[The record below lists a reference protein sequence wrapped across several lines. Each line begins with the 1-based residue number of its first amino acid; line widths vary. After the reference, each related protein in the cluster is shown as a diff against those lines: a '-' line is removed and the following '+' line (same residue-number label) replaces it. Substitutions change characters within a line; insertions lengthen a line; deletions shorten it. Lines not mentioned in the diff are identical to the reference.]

1 MVAELYKRCRESYGL
16 GVKGYGLRKSSEF
29 SVLSYEVKTSDR
41 QSSVVR
47 RLFFLTAFALC
58 LTAFSVHPY
67 YMSVTE
73 FEYKPAEKEVQVAC
87 KIFTDDLEETLK
99 KEYKRKVDILNVSA
113 KKENEQLLNSYL
125 QQHLRLRL
133 DGKPVVLKMIG
144 FEQEGEAVWIY
155 LVTNNTPAFKSAVVF
170 NDLLYSYREDQ
181 LNIIHFKNKGERKS
195 HRFTFPDKEVALS
208 W

>member
-1 MVAELYKRCRESYGL
+1 MVAELYERLVKDKPVVDSGEQVVGKESLVVSRLSSAVYRLVLLAAIGL
-16 GVKGYGLRKSSEF
+16 W
-29 SVLSYEVKTSDR
+29 
-41 QSSVVR
+41 
-47 RLFFLTAFALC
+47 
-58 LTAFSVHPY
+58 LTAFSLHPY

-99 KEYKRKVDILNVSA
+99 KEYKRKVDILNTSG

-125 QQHLRLRL
+125 QQHLRLQL
-133 DGKPVVLKMIG
+133 DGKPVALKMIG

-155 LVTNNTPAFKSAVVF
+155 LVTNNTAAFKSAVVF

-195 HRFTFPDKEVALS
+195 HRFTFPNKEVALN

>member
-1 MVAELYKRCRESYGL
+1 MVAELYKRLLEGKPVV
-16 GVKGYGLRKSSEF
+16 GSSE
-29 SVLSYEVKTSDR
+29 SIVGKEPIVGSRKWL
-41 QSSVVR
+41 VVS
-47 RLFFLTAFALC
+47 RLFLLTTIGLW
-58 LTAFSVHPY
+58 LMAFSAHPY

-99 KEYKRKVDILNVSA
+99 KEYKRKVDILNAST
-113 KKENEQLLNSYL
+113 KKENEQLLNRYL
-125 QQHLRLRL
+125 QQHLRLQL
-133 DGKPVVLKMIG
+133 DGKTAALQMIG

-155 LVTNNTPAFKSAVVF
+155 LVTNNTAAFKSAVVF

-181 LNIIHFKNKGERKS
+181 LNIIHFKNKAERKS
-195 HRFTFPDKEVALS
+195 HRFTFPNKEVTLS

>member
-1 MVAELYKRCRESYGL
+1 MVAELYKRLDEGKPVVDSGKL
-16 GVKGYGLRKSSEF
+16 VVGNKSLVVSR
-29 SVLSYEVKTSDR
+29 LSSAVY
-41 QSSVVR
+41 
-47 RLFFLTAFALC
+47 RLFLLTAIGFW
-58 LTAFSVHPY
+58 LTAFSLHPY

-87 KIFTDDLEETLK
+87 KIFTDDLEGTLK
-99 KEYKRKVDILNVSA
+99 KEYKRKVDILNASA

-125 QQHLRLRL
+125 QQHLRLQL

-155 LVTNNTPAFKSAVVF
+155 LVANNTAAFKSAVVF

-181 LNIIHFKNKGERKS
+181 LNIIHFKNKAERKS
-195 HRFTFPDKEVALS
+195 HRFTFPNKEVALR

>member
-1 MVAELYKRCRESYGL
+1 MVAELYKRLVKDKPVVDSGEQVVGKESLVVSRLSSAVYRLVLLAAIGL
-16 GVKGYGLRKSSEF
+16 W
-29 SVLSYEVKTSDR
+29 
-41 QSSVVR
+41 
-47 RLFFLTAFALC
+47 
-58 LTAFSVHPY
+58 LTAFSLHPY

-99 KEYKRKVDILNVSA
+99 KEYKRKVDILNTSA

-125 QQHLRLRL
+125 QQHLRLQL
-133 DGKPVVLKMIG
+133 DGKPVALKMIG

-155 LVTNNTPAFKSAVVF
+155 LVTNNTAAFKSAVVF

-195 HRFTFPDKEVALS
+195 HRFTFPNKEVALS

>member
-1 MVAELYKRCRESYGL
+1 MVAELYKRLFESKPL
-16 GVKGYGLRKSSEF
+16 VDSRKLIVGKES
-29 SVLSYEVKTSDR
+29 L
-41 QSSVVR
+41 VVSR
-47 RLFFLTAFALC
+47 LPAVVCRLFFVAAIGLW
-58 LTAFSVHPY
+58 LTAFSLHPY

-73 FEYKPAEKEVQVAC
+73 FEYKPAEKEVQVSC
-87 KIFTDDLEETLK
+87 KIFTDDLEEALK
-99 KEYKRKVDILNVSA
+99 KENKRKVDILNSAA

-125 QQHLRLRL
+125 EQHLRLQL

-155 LVTNNTPAFKSAVVF
+155 LVTTNTPAFKSAVVF

-181 LNIIHFKNKGERKS
+181 LNIIHFKNKGERRS
-195 HRFTFPDKEVALS
+195 HRFTFPNKEVALS

>member
-1 MVAELYKRCRESYGL
+1 MVAELYERLVKDKPVVDSGEQVVGKESL
-16 GVKGYGLRKSSEF
+16 VVSRLSSAVYRL
-29 SVLSYEVKTSDR
+29 VLLAAIS
-41 QSSVVR
+41 
-47 RLFFLTAFALC
+47 LW
-58 LTAFSVHPY
+58 LTAFSLHPY

-99 KEYKRKVDILNVSA
+99 KEYKRKVDILNTSA

-125 QQHLRLRL
+125 QQHLRLQL
-133 DGKPVVLKMIG
+133 DGKPVALKMIG

-155 LVTNNTPAFKSAVVF
+155 LVTNNTAAFKSAVVF

-195 HRFTFPDKEVALS
+195 HRFTFPNKEVALS

>member
-1 MVAELYKRCRESYGL
+1 MVAELYKRL
-16 GVKGYGLRKSSEF
+16 VKGKPVVDSCKWLVGRKPSEAGR
-29 SVLSYEVKTSDR
+29 L
-41 QSSVVR
+41 SSVVR
-47 RLFFLTAFALC
+47 RLFFLAALGFW
-58 LTAFSVHPY
+58 LSAFSFHPY

-99 KEYKRKVDILNVSA
+99 KEYKRKVDILSTAA
-113 KKENEQLLNSYL
+113 KKENEQLLNNYL
-125 QQHLRLRL
+125 QQHLRLQL
-133 DGKPVVLKMIG
+133 DGKPVALKMIG

-155 LVTNNTPAFKSAVVF
+155 LVTSNTTPFKSAVVF

-195 HRFTFPDKEVALS
+195 HRFTFPNKEVALS

>member
-1 MVAELYKRCRESYGL
+1 MVAELYKRL
-16 GVKGYGLRKSSEF
+16 VKGKPVVGKEPIVDSG
-29 SVLSYEVKTSDR
+29 K
-41 QSSVVR
+41 SVVVSR
-47 RLFFLTAFALC
+47 QWSVVCRLFLLTTIGFW
-58 LTAFSVHPY
+58 LTAFSLHPY

-73 FEYKPAEKEVQVAC
+73 FEYKPAEKEVQVSC

-99 KEYKRKVDILNVSA
+99 KEYKRKVDILNAAS

-125 QQHLRLRL
+125 QQHLRLQL
-133 DGKPVVLKMIG
+133 DGKPVALKMIG
-144 FEQEGEAVWIY
+144 FEGEGEAVWIY
-155 LVTNNTPAFKSAVVF
+155 LVTTNTAAFKSAVVF

-195 HRFTFPDKEVALS
+195 HRFTFPNKEVALS

>member
-1 MVAELYKRCRESYGL
+1 MTMVAELYKRLIKGKPVVAREPIVGSGKWLVVSRLSSMVRGL
-16 GVKGYGLRKSSEF
+16 VLLATIGLW
-29 SVLSYEVKTSDR
+29 LM
-41 QSSVVR
+41 
-47 RLFFLTAFALC
+47 
-58 LTAFSVHPY
+58 AFSLHPY

-73 FEYKPAEKEVQVAC
+73 FEYKPVEKEVQVAC
-87 KIFTDDLEETLK
+87 KIFTDDLEGTLK
-99 KEYKRKVDILNVSA
+99 KEYNRKVDILNASA

-125 QQHLRLRL
+125 QQHLRLQL
-133 DGKPVVLKMIG
+133 DGKPVALKMIG

-155 LVTNNTPAFKSAVVF
+155 LVTSNTAAFKSAIVF

-195 HRFTFPDKEVALS
+195 HRFTFPNKEVALS

>member
-1 MVAELYKRCRESYGL
+1 MVAELYKRLAEGKPVVDSTEPVVVSCKWLVGRKPL
-16 GVKGYGLRKSSEF
+16 GAGRL
-29 SVLSYEVKTSDR
+29 
-41 QSSVVR
+41 SSVVR
-47 RLFFLTAFALC
+47 RLFFLVALGLW

-99 KEYKRKVDILNVSA
+99 KEYKRKVDILNASA
-113 KKENEQLLNSYL
+113 KKENEQLLNNYL
-125 QQHLRLRL
+125 QQHLRLKL
-133 DGKPVVLKMIG
+133 DGKVAVLKMIG

-155 LVTNNTPAFKSAVVF
+155 LVTNNTPSFKSAVVF

-181 LNIIHFKNKGERKS
+181 LNIIHFRNQGERKS
-195 HRFTFPDKEVALS
+195 HRFTFPNKEVALS

>member
-1 MVAELYKRCRESYGL
+1 MVAELYKRLLEGKPVV
-16 GVKGYGLRKSSEF
+16 GSSE
-29 SVLSYEVKTSDR
+29 SLVVSR
-41 QSSVVR
+41 QWSVVH
-47 RLFFLTAFALC
+47 RLFLLTTIGLW
-58 LTAFSVHPY
+58 LMAFSAHPY

-99 KEYKRKVDILNVSA
+99 KEYKRKVDIMNAST
-113 KKENEQLLNSYL
+113 KKENEQLLNRYL
-125 QQHLRLRL
+125 QQHLRLQL
-133 DGKPVVLKMIG
+133 DGKTAALQMIG

-155 LVTNNTPAFKSAVVF
+155 LVASNTAAFKSAVVF

-195 HRFTFPDKEVALS
+195 YRFTFPNKEVVLS

>member
-1 MVAELYKRCRESYGL
+1 MKFNTKMVAELYERL
-16 GVKGYGLRKSSEF
+16 GKSKPVVDSGKLVVEKK
-29 SVLSYEVKTSDR
+29 SLAGSR
-41 QSSVVR
+41 LSSVVR
-47 RLFFLTAFALC
+47 RLFFLATLGFW
-58 LTAFSVHPY
+58 LTAFSAHPY

-87 KIFTDDLEETLK
+87 KIFTDDLEEALK
-99 KEYKRKVDILNVSA
+99 KEYKRKVDIMNIST
-113 KKENEQLLNSYL
+113 KKENEQLLNRYL
-125 QQHLRLRL
+125 QQHLRLQL
-133 DGKPVVLKMIG
+133 DGKAAALQMIG

-155 LVTNNTPAFKSAVVF
+155 LVTSNTTAFKSAVVF

-195 HRFTFPDKEVALS
+195 HRFTFPNKEVALS

>member
-1 MVAELYKRCRESYGL
+1 MVAELYKRLGESKPGVVSRESA
-16 GVKGYGLRKSSEF
+16 VVNRPWSI
-29 SVLSYEVKTSDR
+29 
-41 QSSVVR
+41 VR
-47 RLFFLTAFALC
+47 RLFLMMAVVFCLTAFAL
-58 LTAFSVHPY
+58 HPY

-99 KEYKRKVDILNVSA
+99 KEYKRKVDILNASS
-113 KKENEQLLNSYL
+113 KKENEQLLNRYL
-125 QQHLRLRL
+125 QQHLRLQL
-133 DGKPVVLKMIG
+133 DGKTAALQMIG

-155 LVTNNTPAFKSAVVF
+155 LVASNTAAFKSAIVF

-195 HRFTFPDKEVALS
+195 HRFTFPNKEVTLS

>member
-1 MVAELYKRCRESYGL
+1 MKMAAELYKR
-16 GVKGYGLRKSSEF
+16 LRNGKPVVDSG
-29 SVLSYEVKTSDR
+29 R
-41 QSSVVR
+41 WSVVH
-47 RLFFLTAFALC
+47 RLFLLLTIGFW
-58 LTAFSVHPY
+58 LTAFSLHPY

-87 KIFTDDLEETLK
+87 KIFTDDLEEALK
-99 KEYKRKVDILNVSA
+99 KEYKRKVDILHTSA
-113 KKENEQLLNSYL
+113 KKENEQLLNRYL
-125 QQHLRLRL
+125 QQHLRLQL
-133 DGKPVVLKMIG
+133 DGKTAALQMIG

-155 LVTNNTPAFKSAVVF
+155 LVSNNAPAFKTANVF

-195 HRFTFPDKEVALS
+195 HRFTFPDKEVAIS

>member
-1 MVAELYKRCRESYGL
+1 MVAELYERLVKDKLVLGKESL
-16 GVKGYGLRKSSEF
+16 VVSRLSSAVF
-29 SVLSYEVKTSDR
+29 
-41 QSSVVR
+41 
-47 RLFFLTAFALC
+47 RLFFVVTIGLW
-58 LTAFSVHPY
+58 LTAFSLHPY

-99 KEYKRKVDILNVSA
+99 KEYKRKVDILNTAA
-113 KKENEQLLNSYL
+113 KKENEQLLNRYL
-125 QQHLRLRL
+125 QQHLRLQL
-133 DGKPVVLKMIG
+133 DGKAAALQMIG

-155 LVTNNTPAFKSAVVF
+155 LVTNNTTAFKSAVVF

-195 HRFTFPDKEVALS
+195 HRFTFPNKEVALS

>member
-1 MVAELYKRCRESYGL
+1 MVAELYERLVKDKPVVDSGEQVVGKESLVVSRLSSAVYRLVLLAAIGL
-16 GVKGYGLRKSSEF
+16 W
-29 SVLSYEVKTSDR
+29 
-41 QSSVVR
+41 
-47 RLFFLTAFALC
+47 
-58 LTAFSVHPY
+58 LTAFSLHPY

-99 KEYKRKVDILNVSA
+99 KEYKRKVDILNTSA

-125 QQHLRLRL
+125 QQHLRLQL
-133 DGKPVVLKMIG
+133 DGKPVALKMIG

-155 LVTNNTPAFKSAVVF
+155 LVTNNTAAFKSAVVF
-170 NDLLYSYREDQ
+170 NDLLYSHREDQ

-195 HRFTFPDKEVALS
+195 HRFTFPNKEVALN

>member
-1 MVAELYKRCRESYGL
+1 MVAELYKRLFESKPL
-16 GVKGYGLRKSSEF
+16 VDSRKLIVGNESLVVSRLSST
-29 SVLSYEVKTSDR
+29 VY
-41 QSSVVR
+41 
-47 RLFFLTAFALC
+47 RLFFLSTIVLW
-58 LTAFSVHPY
+58 LSAFSFHPY

-73 FEYKPAEKEVQVAC
+73 FEYKPAEKEVQVSC
-87 KIFTDDLEETLK
+87 KIFTDDLEEALK
-99 KEYKRKVDILNVSA
+99 KENKRKVDILNSAA

-125 QQHLRLRL
+125 EQHLRLQL

-155 LVTNNTPAFKSAVVF
+155 LVTTNTPAFKSAVVF

-195 HRFTFPDKEVALS
+195 HRFTFPNKEVALS